1 MAAERQR
8 QETVA
13 VNDEV
18 TVAEAAQLLNVSEHY
33 VDEQLATGGL
43 PFRMVGSQRV
53 LRRADVMAYRARM
66 DEQAEA
72 ALAAL
77 TAEAE
82 DLGLYGS

>member
-1 MAAERQR
+1 M
-8 QETVA
+8 
-13 VNDEV
+13 
-18 TVAEAAQLLNVSEHY
+18 LNVSEQY
-33 VDEQLATGGL
+33 VDEQLATDVL
-43 PFRMVGSQRV
+43 PFRMVGSQRM
-53 LRRADVMAYRARM
+53 LRRADVMAHGARM